1 MKGILFAMRTG
12 EKRKNI
18 NTKPCRLR
26 AMPHVGDAVTSLCEQ
41 VPIGRAT
48 TSNRTACQP
57 TLGKK
62 LSLQLRKNRTACLI
76 KSHADDGAAFSLT
89 ISQAFS
95 KWINMFCQVIALWV
109 EKNGE

>member
-1 MKGILFAMRTG
+1 
-12 EKRKNI
+12 
-18 NTKPCRLR
+18 
-26 AMPHVGDAVTSLCEQ
+26 MPHVGDAVTSLCEQ

-89 ISQAFS
+89 ISQ
-95 KWINMFCQVIALWV
+95 VD
-109 EKNGE
+109 

>member
-1 MKGILFAMRTG
+1 
-12 EKRKNI
+12 
-18 NTKPCRLR
+18 
-26 AMPHVGDAVTSLCEQ
+26 MPHVGDAVTSLCEQ

-76 KSHADDGAAFSLT
+76 KSHSDGDWSSCTTQDASSPRKVLRHQEGVGLGHKAAGGRSRGFGHT
-89 ISQAFS
+89 
-95 KWINMFCQVIALWV
+95 
-109 EKNGE
+109 